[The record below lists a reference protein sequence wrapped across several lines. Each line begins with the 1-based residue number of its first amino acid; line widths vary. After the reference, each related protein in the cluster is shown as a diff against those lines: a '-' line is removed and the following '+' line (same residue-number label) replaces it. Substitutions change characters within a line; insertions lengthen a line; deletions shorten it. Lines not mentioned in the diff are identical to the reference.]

1 MTSKIFSK
9 GISMQGGRIEGFPE
23 PQAVSDA
30 ATKKY
35 ADKHFA
41 DLRTYVATEDGI
53 LTTKIAN
60 GDLFKAI

>member
-1 MTSKIFSK
+1 
-9 GISMQGGRIEGFPE
+9 MQGGRIEGFPE

-41 DLRTYVATEDGI
+41 DLRTYVDTEDGI